1 MFNKETRYILN
12 QKRDFLYALLFEN
25 TDLDLL
31 KVGDTDLIIAEDL
44 EIVGLTDATFQVTHE
59 GHWILDREEKAFF
72 NADVCGAYISRH
84 GRFKDSEY
92 VRDVLSEV
100 NRLVATWYTFAKK

>member
-1 MFNKETRYILN
+1 MFNKETRYILKE
-12 QKRDFLYALLFEN
+12 KRDFLYALLFEN

-31 KVGDTDLIIAEDL
+31 KVGDRDLNIAEDL
-44 EIVGLTDATFQVTHE
+44 YIVGLPDGTFQVTFQRDY
-59 GHWILDREEKAFF
+59 ILDRAEKSSF
-72 NADVCGAYISRH
+72 NADVCGAYISRY

-92 VRDVLSEV
+92 VKSTLTEV